1 MKKSL
6 FFVGLLTVAVFLFY
20 QIAPSE
26 KPSPNRQLPLIIEHD
41 RNEHKREITGLV
53 RRGETFYDIFKKEG
67 LALAE
72 LQEIY
77 EASKKVFNLAKVRP
91 YRSYIIVAKKTEDL
105 SGEQIESLKYSVNDK
120 KYLNVY
126 RGEEGFYAEIVE
138 VPYTKRYTVLSGTIK
153 DNLIYAV
160 GETREHLRLAFELAD
175 IFESEIDFVTELRE
189 GDSFKMLVEE
199 LWLGNVFKGYGNIL
213 AAEFVNNGRHYE
225 AYRFDLDGKPGYFDS
240 KGRSLRKALLR
251 APLRFRYISSR
262 FSYRRKHPILKIYR
276 PHLGV
281 DYAAPF
287 GTPVSSAGDGTVKF
301 AGWKGH
307 YGKCVII
314 RHPNGYETYYGHLS
328 RIKKG
333 IRRGRKVKQGEIIGY
348 VGSTG
353 MATGPHLDYRVKRFG
368 KFVNPLRMSLPRAKA
383 VPKNKMELFSKRVRT
398 LQYMMNKLSG
408 VPQTLQ
414 AQR

>member
-1 MKKSL
+1 MKKSSFL
-6 FFVGLLTVAVFLFY
+6 VGLLAIVVLLFY

-26 KPSPNRQLPLIIEHD
+26 RGSADKQLSLIIEHD
-41 RNEHKREITGLV
+41 RSEHKREIAGLV

-67 LALAE
+67 LALSE

-77 EASKKVFNLAKVRP
+77 NASKDVFNLAKVKPR
-91 YRSYIIVAKKTEDL
+91 RSYIIITKKAESEEL
-105 SGEQIESLKYSVNDK
+105 IESLKYSVNDN

-126 RGEEGFYAEIVE
+126 RGEDGFYAELVE
-138 VPYTKRYTVLSGTIK
+138 VPYTKRYALLSGTIK

-199 LWLGNVFKGYGNIL
+199 LWLDNVFKGYGNIL
-213 AAEFVNNGRHYE
+213 AAEFVNNGRRYE
-225 AYRFDLDGKPGYFDS
+225 AYRFEIDGKPGYFDS
-240 KGRSLRKALLR
+240 KGRSLKKALLR

-281 DYAAPF
+281 DYAAPY

-301 AGWKGH
+301 AGWKGQ

-333 IRRGRKVKQGEIIGY
+333 IRRGKKVKQGEIIGY
-348 VGSTG
+348 VGATG

-368 KFVNPLRMSLPRAKA
+368 KFINPLKMSLPRAKA
-383 VPKNKMELFSKRVRT
+383 VPKNKMDIFSKRVKS

-414 AQR
+414 AKK